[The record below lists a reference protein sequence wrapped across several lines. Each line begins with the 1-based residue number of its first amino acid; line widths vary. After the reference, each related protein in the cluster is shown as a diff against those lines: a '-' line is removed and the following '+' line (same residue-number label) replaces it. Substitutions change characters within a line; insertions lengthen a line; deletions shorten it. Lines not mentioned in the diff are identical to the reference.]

1 MYIYWLVVFTVLKNK
16 KVNGWW
22 IIPYIMENKKCLKPP
37 TSLNI
42 NMLVVDQP
50 FHILISTDDISTHF
64 ELLKSLENPLLIDE
78 ISILMG
84 KIWLNHQFAR
94 GVTEYH
100 GESWRIPI
108 KKISRRTPESLIHLN
123 SITYRLT
130 FTSLKLVISIL
141 VAE

>member
-1 MYIYWLVVFTVLKNK
+1 MSVCMYIYWLVVFTVLKNK

-37 TSLNI
+37 TSINI

-78 ISILMG
+78 ISVLMG

-108 KKISRRTPESLIHLN
+108 
-123 SITYRLT
+123 
-130 FTSLKLVISIL
+130 
-141 VAE
+141 